1 MSYAFTCIPLAYGYV
16 RTDLVAPQR
25 LAETVARLTA
35 AAADHGH
42 ELATVFYEDS
52 PQSAALPEAFAELTI
67 ECRRSGAHT
76 VFTLPGH
83 LGGMAIPR
91 ICLLDFLAA
100 RGNAHVWELSS

>member
-1 MSYAFTCIPLAYGYV
+1 MNHQLCSPLAYGYL
-16 RTDLVAPQR
+16 RMDLISPQS
-25 LAETVARLTA
+25 LAGTVARLTA
-35 AAADHGH
+35 AAAEHGH
-42 ELATVFYEDS
+42 ELATVFYEDA
-52 PQSAALPEAFAELTI
+52 PQSATLPEAFAELAM

-100 RGNAHVWELSS
+100 RGSAHVWELAA